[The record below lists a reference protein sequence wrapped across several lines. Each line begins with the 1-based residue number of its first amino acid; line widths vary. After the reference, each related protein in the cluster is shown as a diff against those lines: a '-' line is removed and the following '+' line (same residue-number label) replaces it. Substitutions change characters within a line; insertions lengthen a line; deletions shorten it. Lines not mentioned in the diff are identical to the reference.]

1 MSLLPPRN
9 PEAGAGGGPD
19 AGPPVEAL
27 SLFEGPLSNRVYQ
40 SLKRAILSLAFR
52 PGEALRKQDLC
63 TALGVSRSPVSD
75 ALTRLAGEG
84 LVRIVPQAG
93 SYVARFSMAE
103 IREGAFLREALE
115 LAAVEHLAPR
125 ISDDQVAR
133 LNRNLVVQQA
143 LVDSGDRDGF
153 YEQDAAMHAMMMGFT
168 GFRRLGSVT
177 ETAWLQ
183 VDRARRLVLPAPGRV
198 EATLEEHRAIVAA
211 LAARDPEAA
220 RAALRSHLRQLVSYL
235 EPLETAMPELF
246 DSDPGG

>member
-1 MSLLPPRN
+1 M
-9 PEAGAGGGPD
+9 
-19 AGPPVEAL
+19 EAL
-27 SLFEGPLSNRVYQ
+27 SLFEGPLAHRVYL
-40 SLKRAILSLAFR
+40 SLKRAILRLAFR

-63 TALGVSRSPVSD
+63 AAFGVSRSPVSD

-115 LAAVEHLAPR
+115 LAAVAHLAPC
-125 ISDDQVAR
+125 ISDDQIAR
-133 LNRNLVVQQA
+133 LNRSLVVQQA
-143 LVDSGDRDGF
+143 LVNSGDRDGF

-168 GFRRLGSVT
+168 GFRRLGT
-177 ETAWLQ
+177 LAETAWLQ

-211 LAARDPEAA
+211 LAARDSEAA
-220 RAALRSHLRQLVSYL
+220 RAALRSHLRQLVTYL

-246 DSDPGG
+246 DSESG

>member
-1 MSLLPPRN
+1 MSKLLPRSPDH
-9 PEAGAGGGPD
+9 GADGALQP
-19 AGPPVEAL
+19 GPPVEPL
-27 SLFEGPLSNRVYQ
+27 SLFEGPLSHRVYL

-52 PGEALRKQDLC
+52 PGEALRKQELC
-63 TALGVSRSPVSD
+63 AALGVSRSPVSD

-125 ISDDQVAR
+125 ITDDQIAR

-153 YEQDAAMHAMMMGFT
+153 YEQDAAMHGMMMGFT
-168 GFRRLGSVT
+168 GFRRLGTLT

-183 VDRARRLVLPAPGRV
+183 VDRARRLMLPAPGRI
-198 EATLEEHRAIVAA
+198 EATLVEHRAIVAA
-211 LAARDPEAA
+211 LADRSPEAA
-220 RAALRSHLRQLVSYL
+220 RQALRSHLRQLVTYL
-235 EPLETAMPELF
+235 EPLEAAMPELF
-246 DSDPGG
+246 DSDPAG